1 MLNENK
7 ICNAQNIIN
16 SIGKA
21 DGVNVKRI
29 ISDNSLIEKVDNE
42 KIYLTEDN
50 RQLLFS
56 LQR

>member
-56 LQR
+56 